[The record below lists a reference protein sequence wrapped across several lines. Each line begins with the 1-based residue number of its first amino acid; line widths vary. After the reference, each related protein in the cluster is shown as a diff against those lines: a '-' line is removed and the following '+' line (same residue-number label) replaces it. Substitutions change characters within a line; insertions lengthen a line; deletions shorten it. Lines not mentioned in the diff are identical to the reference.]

1 MHDVNATD
9 MPEQPPDRWRMAVGF
24 DFHDS
29 SRPDRVIPTLDL
41 HFVEHSLLVLF
52 HLIVSTL
59 GGLNINLF
67 DGEVRITKI

>member
-1 MHDVNATD
+1 
-9 MPEQPPDRWRMAVGF
+9 MAVGF